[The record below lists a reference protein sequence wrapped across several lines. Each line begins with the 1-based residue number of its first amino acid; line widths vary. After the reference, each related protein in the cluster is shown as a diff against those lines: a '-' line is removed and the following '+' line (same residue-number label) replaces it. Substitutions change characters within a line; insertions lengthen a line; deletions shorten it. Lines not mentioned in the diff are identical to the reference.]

1 MPHPSVALAAVTA
14 AAPDAHLVAARQ
26 LQAFSFAFHI
36 VLVAFGVAMPA
47 MVLVAEWRGRRR
59 GDPGLVDLARRWS
72 KVMVVLF
79 AVGVVS
85 GTVLSF
91 ELGLLWP
98 GFMKHWAAVF
108 GAAFAMEGFSFFI
121 EAIFLAIYVYGWD
134 RLPAGWHL
142 ASGIPVVISGLTG
155 SLFVL
160 SVNAWM
166 NTPTG
171 FRVENG
177 QPVDIHPVEALLSH
191 HLWHTYVH
199 MMLAGYMV
207 AGFLTAGVYARGWMR
222 GRRDAVT
229 RAAIVIPLTFACVA
243 AVSQVVVGDWAGR
256 DVAHHQPVKLAAF
269 EGLGTTQDGAP
280 VHIGGWYRDG
290 EVVGGIPVPHMLS
303 LLAFHRPDARVEGL
317 DAVPVADQPPVNV
330 VRIAFQTMVGIGT
343 ALVALAVW
351 FLVALA
357 RRRAPPANRWFWRA
371 LTVAGPASVLAL
383 WAGWT
388 TTEVGRQPWV
398 VYGHMRTA
406 EAVTSSGAVVPA
418 FAVLVA
424 VYAALGVIA
433 VAVVRR
439 VGARPPGE
447 DAT

>member
-1 MPHPSVALAAVTA
+1 MPHPALALTA
-14 AAPDAHLVAARQ
+14 ATAVPDAHLLAARQ

-47 MVLVAEWRGRRR
+47 FVLVAEWLGRRR
-59 GDPGLVDLARRWS
+59 GDDALVDLARRWS

-91 ELGLLWP
+91 EMGLLWP
-98 GFMKHWAAVF
+98 GFMDRWAAVF
-108 GAAFAMEGFSFFI
+108 GSAFAMEGFSFFI

-134 RLPAGWHL
+134 RVPAGWHM
-142 ASGIPVVISGLTG
+142 ASGIPVVVSGLTG

-166 NTPTG
+166 NTPGG
-171 FRVENG
+171 FRVEDG
-177 QPVDIHPVEALLSH
+177 RPVDIHPVEALLSH

-207 AGFLTAGVYARGWMR
+207 AGFLIAGVYARGWLR

-243 AVSQVVVGDWAGR
+243 ALGQVVVGDWAGR
-256 DVAHHQPVKLAAF
+256 EVARNQPVKLAAF
-269 EGLGTTQDGAP
+269 EGLGTTQDGAAI
-280 VHIGGWYRDG
+280 HIGGWYQDG
-290 EVVGGIPVPHMLS
+290 RVVGGVPVPRMLS
-303 LLAFHRPDARVEGL
+303 LLAFHDPNARVQGL
-317 DAVPVADQPPVNV
+317 DSVPAADQPPVNV

-343 ALVALAVW
+343 ALVALSLW
-351 FLVALA
+351 FLISLV
-357 RRRAPPANRWFWRA
+357 RRRGPPRSRWFWRA
-371 LTVAGPASVLAL
+371 LMVAGPASVLAL
-383 WAGWT
+383 WGGWT

-398 VYGHMRTA
+398 VYGHMRTS
-406 EAVTSSGAVVPA
+406 EAVTASGAVVPA
-418 FAVLVA
+418 FIVLML
-424 VYAALGVIA
+424 VYAALTVITI
-433 VAVVRR
+433 AVVRR
-439 VGARPPGE
+439 VGARPREE
-447 DAT
+447 DAA